1 MGAEPSQPA
10 PGEEF
15 IGSTL
20 RETYRILEVLDQGG
34 MGMVFVAEHTR
45 LKRRVAVKLLAQHLT
60 GDDNALARFH
70 REAEII
76 SQLAHPNIVQVV
88 DFDTTDAGEPYL
100 VMELLKGQSLDSRL
114 ELERKLPMVEAVR
127 VAMQA
132 AAGLAAAHEADI
144 VHRDLKPG
152 NVFLVELQG
161 GGSIVKLLDFGIS
174 KRTGGSRKLTGEFD
188 ILGTPDYMAPEQA
201 SGKTALVDQR
211 GDQFSLAVIAYQ
223 MLTGA
228 LPFAGNDV
236 MEILRRVM
244 LDTQAA
250 PSVLNEDLPKAVDD
264 VFARALAKDPDDR
277 YPSIMDFAR
286 ALARATGCS
295 MSTGFSVNPGERISV
310 EMTGPI
316 SPNPSVPDPKSQATV
331 AQKAAGHMPVR
342 NTPPGDRP
350 STGTRRKGRP
360 EAVSSITAER
370 VGELLDQAREALG
383 AGAVDSAVDFAEEA
397 IGLANTSDDYLA
409 QRSVRGSE
417 TLLTRIYETRLGAL
431 TRPVVIN
438 GTPRTFS
445 DLSPESAFLLSRLD
459 GGVTFEEALDL
470 SAMPRQEALRHLVN
484 LLRTGVISAG

>member
-10 PGEEF
+10 SGEAF

-20 RETYRILEVLDQGG
+20 RGTYRIVEVLDQGG
-34 MGMVFVAEHTR
+34 MGMVFIAEHTR
-45 LKRRVAVKLLAQHLT
+45 LKRRVAVKLLAQHLI

-100 VMELLKGQSLDSRL
+100 VMELLKGESLDARL
-114 ELERKLPMVEAVR
+114 EQHRKLPMVEAVR
-127 VAMQA
+127 IAMQA
-132 AAGLAAAHEADI
+132 AAGLSAAHEANI

-152 NVFLVELQG
+152 NIFLVELQG

-174 KRTGGSRKLTGEFD
+174 KSTGGSRKLTGEFD

-250 PSVLNEDLPKAVDD
+250 PSVLNEELPKTVDE
-264 VFARALAKDPDDR
+264 VFAKALAKNPDDR
-277 YPSIMDFAR
+277 YPNIMEFAR
-286 ALARATGCS
+286 SLARATGCS
-295 MSTGFSVNPGERISV
+295 MSTGFSMNPPERISV
-310 EMTGPI
+310 PI
-316 SPNPSVPDPKSQATV
+316 SPNAPWPDPQHQTTLADQTS
-331 AQKAAGHMPVR
+331 R
-342 NTPPGDRP
+342 SDTPQEGRP

-360 EAVSSITAER
+360 EAVSSVTAER

-383 AGAVDSAVDFAEEA
+383 SGAVDNAVDFAEQA
-397 IGLANTSDDYLA
+397 LILANTSDDYLA

-417 TLLTRIYETRLGAL
+417 TLLTRIYEKRLGPL

-438 GTPRTFS
+438 GAPRTFS

-459 GGVTFEEALDL
+459 GGLTFEEALDL
-470 SAMPRQEALRHLVN
+470 SAMPRQDALRHLVT
-484 LLRTGVISAG
+484 LLRTGIISAG